1 MSMTYI
7 KISSRLAIDSAFT
20 IGFFKTYIYDRIP
33 QKARPHLPQ
42 PRPEPLPPLPPGC
55 RYVHADG
62 DIERAPIGDEPY
74 TIVER
79 KGNFEFVSTA
89 VFRSPKK
96 KSPRKNSPSDYT
108 YQIVKPRLN
117 GDWEITDACT
127 PWWPLPDGREQ
138 GFWVLIRLAKG
149 VR

>member
-1 MSMTYI
+1 MTYI
-7 KISSRLAIDSAFT
+7 EISSRLAIDSAFT

-62 DIERAPIGDEPY
+62 DIEREPIGDEPY
-74 TIVER
+74 TVVKR
-79 KGNFEFVSTA
+79 AGDFEYVTMP
-89 VFRSPKK
+89 VFRSP
-96 KSPRKNSPSDYT
+96 NGDDFIYHL
-108 YQIVKPRLN
+108 VKPRLP

-149 VR
+149 VGARVMRS